1 MTKIKNIIP
10 TKFDGV
16 KLIELESFQ
25 DQRGYF
31 KEVYND
37 EINLLLQRD
46 IKFIQDN
53 ESYSKHG
60 VLRGLHFQKAPFEQ
74 SKLIKVSFGA
84 IQDVIVDIRSDSNT
98 HGQWESFKLS
108 STNNR
113 ILFIP
118 KGFAHGFLVLSNE
131 AVVNYKVDSKHSPEH
146 ESGIRY
152 DDKSL
157 GVTWDLSNNDII
169 VSDKDKKLPSFQK

>member
-1 MTKIKNIIP
+1 MKFKHLSIPEIILIKP
-10 TKFDGV
+10 KV
-16 KLIELESFQ
+16 IE
-25 DQRGYF
+25 DYRGYF
-31 KEVYND
+31 MESYHIEKFHEYG
-37 EINLLLQRD
+37 
-46 IKFIQDN
+46 IKYKFVQDN
-53 ESYSKHG
+53 YVQSLKNT
-60 VLRGLHFQKAPFEQ
+60 LRGLHFQKAPFEQ

-84 IQDVIVDIRSDSNT
+84 IQDVIVDISSDSDT
-98 HGQWESFKLS
+98 YGQWESYKLS

-152 DDKSL
+152 DDKNL
-157 GVTWDLSNNDII
+157 GVTWNLSNEDII
-169 VSDKDKKLPSFQK
+169 VSDRDKELPNFQK